1 MSNSKLY
8 KWLFSGGL
16 FLSLLVF
23 LISFTQSPSEKSI
36 TNSKKPIHEAITEVR
51 ANIIH
56 TLIPSLLIE
65 KNFQQSA
72 VFLYD
77 KTYSN
82 RYLVYSGQEHIPP
95 VMNVL
100 SDPQA
105 YLILEHHRN
114 HLCYIQ
120 TLDNLYIESPLSRLL
135 KSSYPNNNNQTF
147 LISCPIFSTKG
158 ALKGYVSA
166 VMEKSGNGVVTNLQ
180 AVRVLAKE
188 VEKVLNSL

>member
-1 MSNSKLY
+1 MYNKKSVKL
-8 KWLFSGGL
+8 LFAIGTFITVVGT
-16 FLSLLVF
+16 LSLLSSNF
-23 LISFTQSPSEKSI
+23 NSENKKKPVHESI
-36 TNSKKPIHEAITEVR
+36 TEIRE
-51 ANIIH
+51 NIIH

-72 VFLYD
+72 IFLYD
-77 KTYSN
+77 QTYSN
-82 RYLVYSGQEHIPP
+82 RYLVYSGQKNIPP

-120 TLDNLYIESPLSRLL
+120 TLENMYENSPYSRLL
-135 KSSYPNNNNQTF
+135 KAVYVSEHDSTF
-147 LISCPIFSTKG
+147 LISCPIFSTSG
-158 ALKGYVSA
+158 VLKGYVSA
-166 VMEKSGNGVVTNLQ
+166 VMKKSGNGVVTNLQ